1 MGNAV
6 SPKTLLF
13 CPFCGSTE
21 FAMIEHWDNAMVN
34 CKSCGET
41 YKVVRPGQP
50 ALKNRRWKDLKSKKE
65 KHGKN
70 IGPVE
75 A

>member
-1 MGNAV
+1 
-6 SPKTLLF
+6 
-13 CPFCGSTE
+13 
-21 FAMIEHWDNAMVN
+21 MIEHWDNAMVN